1 MNNLTQ
7 LRTLYQSASRAPPP
21 PPPPR
26 GGERHPG
33 GEGVGVLLL
42 LPAVLMF
49 KVNQPF
55 LIGLDL
61 RPAPLGGIHSRY
73 CQLAPM
79 PLVGGISCR
88 YISTYF

>member
-7 LRTLYQSASRAPPP
+7 LQTLYQSVSLPSPPLF
-21 PPPPR
+21 
-26 GGERHPG
+26 
-33 GEGVGVLLL
+33 LLL